1 MVWPARPAVAAAVTV
16 EGITFSEGCGDFTI
30 VKVTGTGTLLDP
42 FVIVEEVTGG
52 TPILVI
58 RGFDEPFGDRIGS
71 SHAMG
76 MAITKIVINR
86 TGAPWTEYRLELR
99 TRLDQP
105 STIYDGLSFAQG
117 WSHAPRVS
125 SSSFHD
131 AQVIDEPYD
140 AVNFDQ
146 GQVEPD
152 QAASFDF
159 FITAMPGMPPKPQ
172 IFLLQE
178 PARSVAQLR
187 QIFLGGW

>member
-1 MVWPARPAVAAAVTV
+1 MASPIPTLSLPRSVQHAALGLALLTMVWPARPAVAASVTV

-86 TGAPWTEYRLELR
+86 TGAP
-99 TRLDQP
+99 
-105 STIYDGLSFAQG
+105 
-117 WSHAPRVS
+117 
-125 SSSFHD
+125 
-131 AQVIDEPYD
+131 
-140 AVNFDQ
+140 
-146 GQVEPD
+146 
-152 QAASFDF
+152 
-159 FITAMPGMPPKPQ
+159 
-172 IFLLQE
+172 
-178 PARSVAQLR
+178 
-187 QIFLGGW
+187 